1 MANRQKNPGGHDD
14 YPQQRHQRRRLIAIG
29 WSLAIAVLL
38 LGVKFYAYWLT
49 DSAAILSDA
58 LESIINVVAGAFAL
72 VSVIMAHKP
81 PDENH
86 PYGHGKIEFFSAG
99 FEGAMIIGAAV
110 AIFYTGVSHLIEP
123 RPLPNLGMG
132 LVLLVATALVNLVL
146 GIGLLRVGRSTDS
159 LTLVADGKHVLTDVY
174 TSAGVLIG
182 LVFLRFTNWHWL
194 DGAIACLVG
203 INILVTGWSLVR
215 QSFHGLM
222 DAANPNILQQ
232 LSGLLI
238 GNRGQYWVDIHQL
251 RAWKSGNHIH
261 VDLHL
266 VLPRELSLEE
276 AHREAKVM
284 ETLIENHF
292 RGRAS
297 ALIHT
302 DPCIDADCPICSRY
316 ECDFRQKPAGDL
328 TPWTLE
334 TLTAY
339 KGSGPFVRP
348 EKKEDPPPGGS

>member
-1 MANRQKNPGGHDD
+1 MTGPLQRSHNHDGF
-14 YPQQRHQRRRLIAIG
+14 PQQDHQRQRLIAISS
-29 WSLAIAVLL
+29 SLVIAVAL

-72 VSVIMAHKP
+72 VSVILAHKP
-81 PDENH
+81 PDESH

-99 FEGAMIIGAAV
+99 FEGALIIGAAV
-110 AIFYTGVSHLIEP
+110 AIFYTGVSHLIDP
-123 RPLPNLGMG
+123 RPLPNLEKG

-146 GIGLLRVGRSTDS
+146 GIGLLRVGRRTDS

-182 LVFLRFTNWHWL
+182 LVFLRFTDWHWL

-203 INILVTGWSLVR
+203 VNILVTGWSLVR

-222 DAANPNILQQ
+222 DAANPDILQA
-232 LSGLLI
+232 LSRLLI
-238 GNRGQYWVDIHQL
+238 GNRRKSWVDIHQL

-266 VLPRELSLEE
+266 VLPKELSLEE

-284 ETLIENHF
+284 ETLIEKHF
-292 RGRAS
+292 QGKAS

-302 DPCIDADCPICSRY
+302 DPCIDEDCPICSRY
-316 ECDFRQKPAGDL
+316 NCNYREKPAGRQV
-328 TPWTLE
+328 PWTLE
-334 TLTAY
+334 TLTVY
-339 KGSGPFVRP
+339 KGTGPFARSP
-348 EKKEDPPPGGS
+348 KKEDPPPGGS